1 MKNAKNYREWT
12 NQEIEDDPQGYVR
25 AQQATR
31 RHEARESA
39 RAAEEAD
46 KHRYVT
52 AFVAGGGTRYAAAE
66 AYEAHRDAQAAQVA
80 EQGDEQA
87 RRHYAAATRRVI

>member
-39 RAAEEAD
+39 RVGEEAD
-46 KHRYVT
+46 RRAYED
-52 AFVAGGGTRYAAAE
+52 AFIEAGGSRRAASE
-66 AYEAHRDAQAAQVA
+66 AYEAHRSTQAAQVA
-80 EQGDEQA
+80 EQTDEQA
-87 RRHYAAATRRVI
+87 RRHYAASTRRVI